1 MDETSPTGGGE
12 GYEACEDVDDRFV
25 EACQMLDQIEYLAD
39 FLCAA
44 ELEERVK
51 AVDELIQNGLIEKLR
66 FKLEEVNGNGR
77 AA

>member
-1 MDETSPTGGGE
+1 
-12 GYEACEDVDDRFV
+12 
-25 EACQMLDQIEYLAD
+25 MLDTIEYLAD

-51 AVDELIQNGLIEKLR
+51 AVDELIQNGVIEKLR